1 MHLSVPAL
9 LALEMVVSSYAG
21 RGHLAVG
28 EREGIQLLL
37 LHMAMQLHLRSSE
50 IGDEWLVNKR
60 LANRP
65 FGRPA

>member
-1 MHLSVPAL
+1 MHPSVPAL
-9 LALEMVVSSYAG
+9 LAPEMVVTSYAG
-21 RGHLAVG
+21 RGHLVVG

-37 LHMAMQLHLRSSE
+37 LHMALQLHRRSLE